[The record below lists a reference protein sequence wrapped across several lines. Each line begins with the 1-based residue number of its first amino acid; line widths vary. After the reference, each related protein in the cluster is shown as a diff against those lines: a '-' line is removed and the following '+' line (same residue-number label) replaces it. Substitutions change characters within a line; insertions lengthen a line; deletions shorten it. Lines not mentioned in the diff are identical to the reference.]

1 MAIERQVPD
10 PAQNVEPVQ
19 DLTTIQST
27 EDLDQDIIDILENMG
42 EEGVQYQ
49 EDGSVILG
57 EQDSEM
63 PSLGFGENLAEVVS
77 EEELDR
83 IYIELTAAIENDKS
97 AREDWEKTYTD
108 GLKYLGMKFDD
119 ERSEPFEGASGV
131 IHPLLGESVTQFQAQ
146 AYKELLPPQGPV
158 KTQVI
163 GQYNSAVEE
172 QAQRVREFMNYQIT
186 HVMEEYD
193 EELDQMLFYL
203 PLAGSAFKKV
213 YYDENM
219 QRAVSKFVA
228 PEDLIVPYYTTD
240 LESCPRIT
248 HVIKMPENDVK
259 KLQAIGFYRNVKV
272 QTGQNFEN
280 YSSVKDELQELEG
293 VRPSYDTGEVCNLYE
308 VHCNLDL
315 EGFEDVGQDGEMTEV
330 KLPYIVTIDAS
341 SENILAIRRNFAE
354 DDPMKKKIEY
364 FVHFKFLPGLGFYG
378 FGLTHM
384 IGGLSKASTSIV
396 RQLIDAGTLANL
408 PAGFKTRGIRIR
420 DEDSPIQ
427 PGEFRDVDAPAGS
440 LRDAIQPL
448 PFKEPSG
455 TLLNLLGLLV
465 QSGQRF
471 ASIAEINVG
480 EGNAQAPVGTTLA
493 LLERSTKVLSAIHKR
508 LHSAQ
513 KKEFNLLA
521 RIFADSLPPVYPYSV
536 SGGQMEIKQADFDDR
551 VDVFPVSNPDI
562 FSTSQRIVMAQE
574 MMQLVQSNPQIHGP
588 NGIYEAYRRMYA
600 ALGTDNIDA
609 LLSPPPDT
617 EPKPVEAGFEN
628 SALLSGGPAQAF
640 MQQNHD
646 AHIATHVNLLN
657 MPPVQMNAQV
667 QANIH
672 AHIMQHLQ
680 MKADLIAQQQM
691 PPEALQQYQQLQQQ
705 AQQATPVE
713 AAPIQQQANDLLAQ
727 FSSPIMTEL
736 MTQFAQQVATPPQ
749 EDPLVEIRKQELALK
764 GQELQQDRDQ
774 FEIKERLRMEEK
786 MRQDQI
792 DRERIDVQRNIARM
806 KDDTAQDRLDQQK
819 ELKLI
824 DLGLSQFR

>member
-1 MAIERQVPD
+1 
-10 PAQNVEPVQ
+10 
-19 DLTTIQST
+19 
-27 EDLDQDIIDILENMG
+27 
-42 EEGVQYQ
+42 
-49 EDGSVILG
+49 
-57 EQDSEM
+57 
-63 PSLGFGENLAEVVS
+63 
-77 EEELDR
+77 
-83 IYIELTAAIENDKS
+83 
-97 AREDWEKTYTD
+97 
-108 GLKYLGMKFDD
+108 MKFDD

-272 QTGQNFEN
+272 QTGQNPEN

-354 DDPMKKKIEY
+354 DDPMKEKIEY

-508 LHSAQ
+508 LHQAQ

-609 LLSPPPDT
+609 LLAPPPDT

-640 MQQNHD
+640 IQQNHD

-736 MTQFAQQVATPPQ
+736 MTQFAQQVSAPPQ

-764 GQELQQDRDQ
+764 GQELQQERDQ
-774 FEIKERLRMEEK
+774 FEVKERIRMEEK

-792 DRERIDVQRNIARM
+792 DRERIDAQRDIARM
-806 KDDTAQDRLDQQK
+806 KDETAQDRLDQQK

>member
-1 MAIERQVPD
+1 MKF
-10 PAQNVEPVQ
+10 
-19 DLTTIQST
+19 
-27 EDLDQDIIDILENMG
+27 
-42 EEGVQYQ
+42 EEG
-49 EDGSVILG
+49 
-57 EQDSEM
+57 
-63 PSLGFGENLAEVVS
+63 
-77 EEELDR
+77 
-83 IYIELTAAIENDKS
+83 
-97 AREDWEKTYTD
+97 
-108 GLKYLGMKFDD
+108 
-119 ERSEPFEGASGV
+119 RSEPFEGASSV

-146 AYKELLPPQGPV
+146 AYKELLPAQGPV
-158 KTQVI
+158 KTQVV
-163 GQYNSAVEE
+163 GEYNAAVEE
-172 QAQRVREFMNYQIT
+172 QAQRVKEFMNYQIT

-213 YYDENM
+213 YYDETM

-248 HVIKMPENDVK
+248 HLIKMPENDVK
-259 KLQAIGFYRNVKV
+259 KLQAIGFYKNVNV
-272 QTGQNFEN
+272 RAGDDPQN
-280 YSSVKDELQELEG
+280 YSSVDTELEKLEG
-293 VRPSYDTGEVCNLYE
+293 ISPSYDTGEVCNLYE

-315 EGFEDVGQDGEMTEV
+315 EGFEDVDENGEPTEV
-330 KLPYIVTIDAS
+330 KLPYIVTIDS
-341 SENILAIRRNFAE
+341 NSENILSIRRNFNE
-354 DDPMKKKIEY
+354 DDPMKEKIEY

-408 PAGFKTRGIRIR
+408 PAGFKARGIRIR

-427 PGEFRDVDAPAGS
+427 PGEFRDVDAPGGS
-440 LRDAIQPL
+440 LRDSIQPL

-513 KKEFNLLA
+513 KKEFDLLA
-521 RIFADSLPPVYPYSV
+521 TIFAKSLPPVYPYAV
-536 SGGQMEIKQADFDDR
+536 SGGNMQIKQADFDDR

-588 NGIYEAYRRMYA
+588 NGTYEAYRRMYA
-600 ALGTDNIDA
+600 ALGVDNIDA
-609 LLSPPPDT
+609 LLIPPPDT
-617 EPKPVEAGFEN
+617 QPKPVESGFEN
-628 SALLSGGPAQAF
+628 STLMAGGMAQAF

-646 AHIATHVNLLN
+646 AHIATHMNLLN
-657 MPPVQMNAQV
+657 MQPVQMNAQV
-667 QANIH
+667 QANVH

-680 MKADLIAQQQM
+680 MKADSIAQQQM

-705 AQQATPVE
+705 AQQMSPVE
-713 AAPIQQQANDLLAQ
+713 AAQVMQQANDLLAQ
-727 FSSPIMTEL
+727 FSSPIMSEL
-736 MTQFAQQVATPPQ
+736 MQQFSQEVATPPQ
-749 EDPLVEIRKQELALK
+749 EDPLVAIRKQELALK
-764 GQELQQDRDQ
+764 GQELQQDREQ
-774 FEIKERLRMEEK
+774 FEIKEQMRAEEK
-786 MRQDQI
+786 MRQDRI
-792 DRERIDVQRNIARM
+792 DRERIATQLDIAKM
-806 KDDTAQDRLDQQK
+806 KDDSTQDRLEQQK

-824 DLGLSQFR
+824 DIGLKQIG